1 MSQLDVLL
9 LVPQLPYPPRQG
21 TSLRNFNIIR
31 GLAQRHRV
39 HLLAVVEA
47 PPAGVTVLP
56 GVPEPLAELA
66 ARVELAV
73 VPPRTRRQRIG
84 RLLADRRPDMAHR
97 LYGPAFQQALARL
110 LRAQP
115 FAIIQVEG
123 LELAPALAAIRELQ
137 PHAGVVF
144 DDHNAEAA
152 LQARA
157 FQTDLRQPS
166 RWPAAAYSWL
176 QTGRLERFERWA
188 CQTADWITAVSDA
201 DRESLLGLLGKSS
214 PPITVVPNAIDVG
227 HYQKPVTGEIPHFDV
242 VFSGKMD
249 YRPNVD
255 AMLWFGREIW
265 PLIHGARPET
275 TFAIVGQKPHARLD
289 PLRRLPGVTI
299 TGLVPEVLPY
309 LAGATVYVLPLR
321 MGSGT
326 RLKLIEAMAAGVP
339 IVSTTLGAEGYP
351 VTPGHELLL
360 ADEPAAF
367 ARAVLRL
374 LDGDE
379 LRARLAAAGRHLAW
393 QFDWRRVMP
402 AFLEIYEAL
411 GDRRAGIGQSGS
423 G

>member
-1 MSQLDVLL
+1 MRALDVLL
-9 LVPQLPYPPRQG
+9 LVPQMPYPPRQG

-31 GLAQRHRV
+31 GLAERHRV
-39 HLLAVVEA
+39 HLLAAVEA
-47 PPAGVTVLP
+47 PADGVAVLP
-56 GVPEPLAELA
+56 DAPEPLADLV

-73 VPPRTRRQRIG
+73 APPRTRAERVR
-84 RLLADRRPDMAHR
+84 RLLTDRRPDMAHR
-97 LYGPAFQQALARL
+97 IYGPAYEQALERL

-115 FAIIQVEG
+115 FGIVQVEG
-123 LELAPALAAIRELQ
+123 IELAPALGVVHQLQ
-137 PHAGVVF
+137 PQAGVVF

-157 FQTDLRQPS
+157 FETDLRQPR

-176 QTGRLERFERWA
+176 QAGRLERFERWA

-201 DRESLLGLLGKSS
+201 DRESLLGLLGETA
-214 PPITVVPNAIDVG
+214 PPITVVPNAIDIAT
-227 HYQKPVTGEIPHFDV
+227 YQRPVAGEIPRFDL

-255 AMLWFGREIW
+255 AMLWFGRKIW
-265 PLIHGARPET
+265 PLIQGARPET
-275 TFAIVGQKPHARLD
+275 TLAIVGQKPHARLD
-289 PLRRLPGVTI
+289 ALRALPGVTI
-299 TGLVPEVLPY
+299 TGMAPEVLPY
-309 LAGATVYVLPLR
+309 LAGATVYVMPLR

-351 VTPGHELLL
+351 VRSGHELLL
-360 ADEPAAF
+360 ADEPEAF

-374 LDGDE
+374 LENGD
-379 LRARLAAAGRHLAW
+379 LRARLIAAGRHMAW

-402 AFLEIYEAL
+402 AFLEIYEAIR
-411 GDRRAGIGQSGS
+411 DRGSGIGD
-423 G
+423 

>member
-1 MSQLDVLL
+1 MNTLDVLL
-9 LVPQLPYPPRQG
+9 LVPQLPYPPHQG

-31 GLAQRHRV
+31 GIAGRHRV

-47 PPAGVTVLP
+47 QPAGVTVLP
-56 GVPEPLAELA
+56 DVPEPLAELV

-73 VPPRTRRQRIG
+73 VPPRTRVERVR
-84 RLLADRRPDMAHR
+84 RLLTDRRPDMAHR
-97 LYGPAFQQALARL
+97 IYGPAYEQALERL

-115 FAIIQVEG
+115 FNIIQVEG
-123 LELAPALAAIRELQ
+123 IELAPALDVIQRLQ
-137 PHAGVVF
+137 PQAGVVF

-157 FQTDLRQPS
+157 FQTDLRQPR
-166 RWPAAAYSWL
+166 RWPAAAYSWG
-176 QTGRLERFERWA
+176 QTARLERFERWA
-188 CQTADWITAVSDA
+188 CHTADWITAVSDA
-201 DRESLLGLLGKSS
+201 DRESLLGLLGPSA
-214 PPITVVPNAIDVG
+214 PPITVVPNAIDVTR
-227 HYQKPVTGEIPHFDV
+227 YQLPVSGEVPRYDV

-265 PLIHGARPET
+265 PLIRQNRPET
-275 TFAIVGQKPHARLD
+275 TFAIIGQKPHPRLD
-289 PLRRLPGVTI
+289 ALRELPGVTI
-299 TGLVPEVLPY
+299 TGMVPAVEPY
-309 LAGATVYVLPLR
+309 LAGATVYVMPLR

-339 IVSTTLGAEGYP
+339 IVSTSLGAEGYP
-351 VTPGHELLL
+351 VRHSHELLL

-374 LDGDE
+374 LENRDM
-379 LRARLAAAGRHLAW
+379 RARLIAAGRHMAW

-402 AFLEIYEAL
+402 AFLEIYE
-411 GDRRAGIGQSGS
+411 RIGLEVGS
-423 G
+423 